1 VAMKLART
9 LVRDLKT
16 RPLHSGM
23 AAVSFFLE
31 ILAFASVSVLA
42 RRHSVGGLKTAREK
56 TRIGHSHAIHHFFHR
71 QEFRFQQMLGPL
83 QSNLGKKS
91 FRRGAHNFL
100 KEMAQ
105 SPP

>member
-1 VAMKLART
+1 MKLARK
-9 LVRDLKT
+9 VRDLKT
-16 RPLHSGM
+16 LPLLPAWLRS
-23 AAVSFFLE
+23 VFFD
-31 ILAFASVSVLA
+31 LAFASVSVLA
-42 RRHSVGGLKTAREK
+42 RRHSIGRLKTAREK

-71 QEFRFQQMLGPL
+71 QEFRFQQMFGPL

-105 SPP
+105 SLP